1 MGISSLGGFNAKFFL
16 RGFLMSNSS
25 LGGGFNPLNAGVIYD
40 PLHVII
46 ACSTEKI
53 DFFDRFFLMESWHR
67 ISHSETIKTWFAF
80 CFALCFRTF
89 VRWIRK
95 KHWFFGKPPTLRPP
109 KPRKFW
115 KSQKTKKCCGQLF
128 RWTAFLVKTCF
139 LYLKFFRKWVGK
151 ISISE

>member
-1 MGISSLGGFNAKFFL
+1 MIEIHMKRAFESQKTFRNSQILLLTLSRRGGAY
-16 RGFLMSNSS
+16 
-25 LGGGFNPLNAGVIYD
+25 VH

-46 ACSTEKI
+46 DNFREKI

-67 ISHSETIKTWFAF
+67 ISHSETIKTRFAL

-95 KHWFFGKPPTLRPP
+95 KHWFFRKPPTLRPP
-109 KPRKFW
+109 KPRKNW

-128 RWTAFLVKTCF
+128 RWTTFLVKTCF
-139 LYLKFFRKWVGK
+139 
-151 ISISE
+151 